1 MYRIYGVMSGMRGLE
16 ALLLVLVEFLYGI
29 DPFKG
34 IYIFASFMLF
44 TLMILFAVLA
54 LFDYLVGGPTNSF
67 IGTSIFLVDMILN
80 AWLLYSQL
88 SQLYAAYIVTLLV
101 TPLSNLL
108 VDILAILVSIETVKK

>member
-54 LFDYLVGGPTNSF
+54 LFDYLVGPTNSF